1 MALWVLLSA
10 ANLASQTILIDNRPL
25 WEVRSGR
32 AEFSAP
38 ERAEDIRQS
47 ILNFAEDTRRSLLDV
62 RDVHLET
69 ESILLLSRS
78 FIFSVSDEDARLA
91 GRPRKELYAERKQLT
106 LQAIQRYR
114 SEHSLQKLLKSGGLA
129 LAAMLLALGAIVAL
143 YWLYH
148 RIVVSAHHLI
158 KSLKPGSRLASICLA
173 FESWIAFLLRLAF
186 FTVGLSICFSLASYA
201 LGLFPA
207 TMGVSQ
213 LVADQAWKL
222 FTSFAVSILAYLPN
236 LFVLFLVGGF
246 TYICIRAAKV
256 LAHALAKGAL
266 VIHGFH
272 REWASPTYDLVKIL
286 LILFG
291 LVVAFPYLPGGE
303 SQALKG
309 ASIFIGVLVSLG
321 SGSAMGNIIAG
332 VILTYMRPF
341 KVGDRVQ
348 IADTTGDVVEKSLL
362 VTRVRTIKNVEV
374 ILPNNA
380 VLGAHIL
387 NYSSNAR
394 KRGLILNTT
403 ITLGYDAPWRRVHEL
418 LIQAALRTAGVKS
431 EPAPFVLQTSLND
444 FHISYELN
452 AYTEE
457 ASRMAELYS
466 ELHKHI
472 QEEFNHAGVEIMSP
486 SYLALRDGNG
496 STTPNQ

>member
-1 MALWVLLSA
+1 MALWLLLSA
-10 ANLASQTILIDNRPL
+10 STLASQTILIDNRPL

-32 AEFSAP
+32 AEFSAT

-47 ILNFAEDTRRSLLDV
+47 ILHFAEDSRRSLLDV
-62 RDVHLET
+62 RDVHLDT
-69 ESILLLSRS
+69 ESILLLSRT
-78 FIFSVSDEDARLA
+78 FIFSVSEEDARLE

-114 SEHSLQKLLKSGGLA
+114 SEHSLQKLLQSGGVA
-129 LAAMLLALGAIVAL
+129 LAAMLLALGAVFAL

-148 RIVVSAHHLI
+148 RIVGLI
-158 KSLKPGSRLASICLA
+158 KTLKPGSRLATICLA

-207 TMGVSQ
+207 TMGISQ

-222 FTSFAVSILAYLPN
+222 FTSFAASILAYLPN
-236 LFVLFLVGGF
+236 LFVLFLVGSF

-256 LAHALAKGAL
+256 LAHAVAKGSL
-266 VIHGFH
+266 VVHGFH
-272 REWASPTYDLVKIL
+272 REWASPTYDLLKIL

-291 LVVAFPYLPGGE
+291 LVVAFPYLPGGD

-321 SGSAMGNIIAG
+321 SGSAMGNVIAG

-387 NYSSNAR
+387 NYSANAR

-418 LIQAALRTAGVKS
+418 LIQAALRTAGIKS
-431 EPAPFVLQTSLND
+431 SPSPFVLQTSLND
-444 FHISYELN
+444 FHISYEIN
-452 AYTEE
+452 AYTDE

-466 ELHKHI
+466 DLHKHI

-486 SYLALRDGNG
+486 SYLALRDGNA
-496 STTPNQ
+496 STTPKQ